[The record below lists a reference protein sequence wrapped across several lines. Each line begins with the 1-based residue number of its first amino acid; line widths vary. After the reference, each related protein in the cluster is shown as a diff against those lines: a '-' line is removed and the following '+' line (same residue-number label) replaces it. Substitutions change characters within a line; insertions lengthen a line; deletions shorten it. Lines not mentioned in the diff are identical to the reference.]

1 MKTRSK
7 PLGSKYASS
16 RLGFTIIE
24 LLIVMGITAVLATL
38 GGATYYNAVKKDQLE
53 SSAKE
58 IVARLEKAKTKAVNQ
73 EQGDYWGVH
82 FEANAN
88 SNYSSYAIFK
98 GVAAR
103 SDNLSDQKFLGNGVN
118 FLSPDP
124 NGITTMD
131 VVFNKSTGTIKD
143 NADYLIS
150 LSDGG
155 SNTVSIYVKKDG
167 LISLG
172 TPAVLQLLGVPAQS
186 SPSDG
191 VVLGMVSTQTL
202 SWASVSGAQK
212 YRLQVAN
219 DINFNSLFY
228 DGTIANTSYLVT
240 GLQPYVTYY
249 WRVNAYNPAN
259 GSSLWSATR
268 TFATTTTPTAPRSF
282 AIAAGD
288 AQNTLTWLIP
298 TTTGGPAIT
307 NYKIHWGTT
316 TGSYP
321 NVISVGNVTNY
332 IHTGLTNG
340 TTYYYK
346 IAAVNALGEGTLTSE
361 ASATPQAL
369 PIPGTPVLATIYNN
383 YIGSP
388 FSISIPFTSQLT
400 ITGCQYS
407 IDGGTTWT
415 SANVSGALPNFNC
428 AIQNVTATNGA
439 SLSIGMRA
447 TTSGGTSTPT
457 YTTKTV
463 DSIGPTVSDSWTN
476 NWTATSPVVVNLTS
490 VDNQYLNNA
499 QFSDINS
506 SYNPGWDTSLN
517 LTYAPSTGFA
527 SGYNGGVSSPAIG
540 YHAHI
545 NPTAGIDGTPCF
557 EYIDKN
563 CTYGFCHR
571 WLGTSYSLGTAAS
584 RNWSAGTQ
592 ITVTMDGKVDATG
605 KPVSFGLYYTNLG
618 GTTSFLSG
626 QPQQTFSAI
635 NIWETKT
642 YTFTLVGDIDVSKGI
657 SLYIYGQYGSE
668 GTLWIDNVKLF
679 TAGSGVAT
687 TKYCVDTANT
697 CVPASGTIGTSTSVT
712 CGAGTVCTQY
722 VRYAS
727 WDNIGNAGNIYS
739 KPVRQDSQLPTNPT
753 LTATGGA
760 SQVVLNWT
768 AATDA
773 GSGLNTT
780 TPYKVVFATGATA
793 PANCSSGTV
802 IYSGTAITYTH
813 TGLTNGTQ
821 YSYRVCA
828 IDAALNMSTGTTA
841 SATPVTITP
850 GAVTVSPSS
859 ATYVAA
865 SGTIQTTFNSS
876 VAITSCD
883 YTINNGTNWA
893 AGTVSGTLP
902 NYNCTGSFAS
912 LTNGTNYTFNMRATN
927 ANGTVTATGVTL
939 TADSVLPTAADNWT
953 DVWTATTSL
962 TVTIT
967 PTDSGSGVGTTKYCV
982 DTANTCNPSLG
993 SVGTSVSVT
1002 CGAGT
1007 VCTQYV
1013 RYATWD
1019 VAGNASAIYSK
1030 PVRQDSQ
1037 APTNPSLTA
1046 TPGSGQIALSW
1057 TAATDSGSGL
1067 HSTTPYKVVF
1077 ATGATAPAN
1086 CSGTALYSGTATT
1099 YTHTGLTNGNTYS
1112 YRVCALDALSNTST
1126 GATASAI
1133 AGNTLPTAGT
1143 LTATP
1148 STASYIPGTVT
1159 TLTAS
1164 FTSSVTISSC
1174 EYTLNGGTNWYA
1186 ATLSGS
1192 VPNYTC
1198 TQSNITGFAD
1208 GSSYTLN
1215 MRATNSAGTTTA
1227 TALTRTGDTVAP
1239 TVTDNWTNNWTATSP
1254 VTVTLTPTD
1263 AKSGVAATKY
1273 CVDTANS
1280 CTPATTGTSVSV
1292 TCSAGSTCTQY
1303 VRYAAWDNVNN
1314 ASAIFSETVRQ
1325 DSQAPTDGTLTV
1337 TPGSYQ
1343 NSLSWSGF
1351 SDAGSGLASTN
1362 TYKVVYANT
1371 ATPSANCV
1379 DGQQIY
1385 LGTATSYSH
1394 TNLSGGTTY
1403 YYRVCAYDAM
1413 SNISAGAT
1421 NSGVPTTTTTTT
1433 TQPAATWT
1441 LNAASGSTCSTVC
1454 SGLSKLCSG
1463 ISTTSGGTG
1472 GYGDSTYEYYSTSCT
1487 VKTNGSCSTAMTK
1500 KQNVCAGNTAYW
1512 TYCKCDNT
1520 PSCTSSGGTCMKDLT
1535 TCQNYPGC
1543 PLDASGCAGVC
1554 CLPNC

>member
-38 GGATYYNAVKKDQLE
+38 GGTTYYNAVKKDQLE

-58 IVARLEKAKTKAVNQ
+58 IIARLEKAKTKAVNQ

-98 GVAAR
+98 GVVAR

-131 VVFNKSTGTIKD
+131 VVFNKSAGTIKD

-228 DGTIANTSYLVT
+228 DGTIADTSYLVT

-346 IAAVNALGEGTLTSE
+346 IAAVNALGEGALTSE

-388 FSISIPFTSQLT
+388 FSISIPFTSQST

-447 TTSGGTSTPT
+447 TNSGGTNAST

-463 DSIGPTVSDSWTN
+463 DSIGPTDTDSWTDT
-476 NWTATSPVVVNLTS
+476 WTTTSP
-490 VDNQYLNNA
+490 
-499 QFSDINS
+499 
-506 SYNPGWDTSLN
+506 
-517 LTYAPSTGFA
+517 
-527 SGYNGGVSSPAIG
+527 
-540 YHAHI
+540 
-545 NPTAGIDGTPCF
+545 
-557 EYIDKN
+557 
-563 CTYGFCHR
+563 
-571 WLGTSYSLGTAAS
+571 
-584 RNWSAGTQ
+584 
-592 ITVTMDGKVDATG
+592 ITVTITPTD
-605 KPVSFGLYYTNLG
+605 S
-618 GTTSFLSG
+618 
-626 QPQQTFSAI
+626 
-635 NIWETKT
+635 
-642 YTFTLVGDIDVSKGI
+642 
-657 SLYIYGQYGSE
+657 
-668 GTLWIDNVKLF
+668 
-679 TAGSGVAT
+679 GSGVAS

-722 VRYAS
+722 VRYSS

-773 GSGLNTT
+773 GSGLNAT
-780 TPYKVVFATGATA
+780 TPYKLVFTTGATA
-793 PANCSSGTV
+793 PTDCSSGTV

-865 SGTIQTTFNSS
+865 SGTIQTAFNSS

-902 NYNCTGSFAS
+902 NFNCTGSFAS

-927 ANGTVTATGVTL
+927 ANGTVAATAITR
-939 TADSVLPTAADNWT
+939 TADSVLPTATDNWT
-953 DVWTATTSL
+953 DVWTATTPL

-967 PTDSGSGVGTTKYCV
+967 PADSGSGVGTTKYCV

-1002 CGAGT
+1002 CTAGTLCTQYVRYAVWDVAGNASAVYSKTVRQDTQIPTGSDSWTDNWVASVGSPVVSGMTMSGLTTNVGWSYTMGAGFIPQVNGQITALGGFFMGTDT
-1007 VCTQYV
+1007 VRLNNTSGTLLASATVTSANAWAYTNITPVSVTAGSTYYVGVDLPGSGGAYYSSAAHPQTVNNVQIVNTTYTSPVGNLSSSSTHGTGYVYGMADIKFVAGTGAATITITSTDGSGSGISTTKYCVDTTNTCTPATVGTAVSVTCASGSACTQYLRYATWDVAGNASAIYSKRVRQDNQSPTASDNGSGSWVSSTSSTITITPTDGSGSGISTTKYCVDTTNTCTPTTVGTAATTTCTSGAACTQYV

-1019 VAGNASAIYSK
+1019 VAGNASAVYSRT
-1030 PVRQDSQ
+1030 VLQDT
-1037 APTNPSLTA
+1037 AIPTIPQLTA
-1046 TPGSGQIALSW
+1046 TAGNAQVSLSW
-1057 TAATDSGSGL
+1057 TASSDTGSGI
-1067 HSTTPYKVVF
+1067 SYYKIVY
-1077 ATGATAPAN
+1077 ATGTSAPAN
-1086 CSGTALYSGTATT
+1086 CNSGTVVYSSTGTST
-1099 YTHTGLTNGNTYS
+1099 THTGLTNNTMYY
-1112 YRVCALDALSNTST
+1112 YRICAVDT
-1126 GATASAI
+1126 
-1133 AGNTLPTAGT
+1133 AGNYSSSTTAA
-1143 LTATP
+1143 ATP
-1148 STASYIPGTVT
+1148 SAITVYMNM
-1159 TLTAS
+1159 
-1164 FTSSVTISSC
+1164 TISSC
-1174 EYTLNGGTNWYA
+1174 STICSNNGKTCVSIGT
-1186 ATLSGS
+1186 
-1192 VPNYTC
+1192 
-1198 TQSNITGFAD
+1198 
-1208 GSSYTLN
+1208 
-1215 MRATNSAGTTTA
+1215 
-1227 TALTRTGDTVAP
+1227 
-1239 TVTDNWTNNWTATSP
+1239 
-1254 VTVTLTPTD
+1254 
-1263 AKSGVAATKY
+1263 
-1273 CVDTANS
+1273 DTA
-1280 CTPATTGTSVSV
+1280 G
-1292 TCSAGSTCTQY
+1292 
-1303 VRYAAWDNVNN
+1303 
-1314 ASAIFSETVRQ
+1314 
-1325 DSQAPTDGTLTV
+1325 
-1337 TPGSYQ
+1337 
-1343 NSLSWSGF
+1343 
-1351 SDAGSGLASTN
+1351 TN
-1362 TYKVVYANT
+1362 TYYNYGKY
-1371 ATPSANCV
+1371 
-1379 DGQQIY
+1379 
-1385 LGTATSYSH
+1385 
-1394 TNLSGGTTY
+1394 
-1403 YYRVCAYDAM
+1403 
-1413 SNISAGAT
+1413 
-1421 NSGVPTTTTTTT
+1421 
-1433 TQPAATWT
+1433 
-1441 LNAASGSTCSTVC
+1441 NA
-1454 SGLSKLCSG
+1454 
-1463 ISTTSGGTG
+1463 
-1472 GYGDSTYEYYSTSCT
+1472 TYEEYTCRSNYY
-1487 VKTNGSCSTAMTK
+1487 
-1500 KQNVCAGNTAYW
+1500 
-1512 TYCKCDNT
+1512 
-1520 PSCTSSGGTCMKDLT
+1520 SGGTCST
-1535 TCQNYPGC
+1535 TFSSRAINGC
-1543 PLDASGCAGVC
+1543 GWSTYCRC
-1554 CLPNC
+1554 S